1 MKRFAIIILVGLALA
16 STASA
21 GRFGAGLGVAFY
33 RPAEEGASYTPL
45 FLANAYYWVD
55 KHWVPSLEVGYA
67 RYSIEDTSYNY
78 LPVIPRVTYHFVLTK
93 NFDPY
98 AGVGLVYARK
108 WWDGALDGNKNTWGF
123 AALTGLNVAA
133 SKNFGFGLGVEFVV
147 PDAGDFDSAY
157 PAFRLSLGA
166 GGL

>member
-1 MKRFAIIILVGLALA
+1 MKRYVIFLLVGLALA
-16 STASA
+16 SAASA

-67 RYSIEDTSYNY
+67 RYAIEDTTYNY
-78 LPVIPRVTYHFVLTK
+78 LPIIPRVTYHFVLTK
-93 NFDPY
+93 SVDPY
-98 AGVGLVYARK
+98 FGLGLVYAR
-108 WWDGALDGNKNTWGF
+108 WWNDNPELADSNAWGF
-123 AALTGLNVAA
+123 AASTGLNVAA